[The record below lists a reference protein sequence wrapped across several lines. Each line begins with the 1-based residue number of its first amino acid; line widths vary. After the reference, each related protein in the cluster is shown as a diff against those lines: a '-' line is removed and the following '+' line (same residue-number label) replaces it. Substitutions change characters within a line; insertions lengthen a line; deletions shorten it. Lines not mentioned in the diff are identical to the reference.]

1 MMSFTN
7 IIWGLIGI
15 IVICG
20 VAFLFSSDKKNVSLR
35 LIVSALAFEIIFA
48 WFVLSTKIGSTI
60 LKGVTDFVNIIIG
73 YADEGIDFVFGGL
86 YTEQSGISFVVAFNV
101 LPMIIFFA
109 SLIAVLYHLN
119 VMPFIFKYVGGLFAK
134 LFNTTKRES
143 VVAAANIF
151 LGQTESPL
159 VVKPYLSRMSVSE
172 IFAVM
177 TCGLASVAGTMLA
190 SYALLGVDLKY
201 LLAASFM
208 AAPSGLIIAKLF
220 FPETEAVQED
230 DTIEISNEEK
240 SANIIEAASKGAG
253 NGLQIALIVGA
264 TLVAFVALIYM
275 VNGFIGFVGGWFG
288 VETSLQQILGYI
300 IAPLAFA
307 IGIPWDEA
315 VMAGSLIGEKLV
327 LTEFIAYVNFT
338 DGIEQFSEKASMIIT
353 FALCGFANFTS
364 MATLA
369 STLSSLDSK
378 RQSLFTKLSLKSVF
392 AGTLASMLSAAIAGM
407 FFIG

>member
-1 MMSFTN
+1 MSLTN
-7 IIWGLIGI
+7 IVWGLFGI
-15 IVICG
+15 VVICG
-20 VAFLFSSDKKNVSLR
+20 IAFLFSSNRKKVSMR
-35 LIVSALAFEIIFA
+35 LILSALGFEIIFA
-48 WFVLSTKIGSTI
+48 WFVLSTKIGSSI
-60 LKGVTDFVNIIIG
+60 LKAVTDFVNVIIG

-86 YTEQSGISFVVAFNV
+86 YTEESGISFVVAFNV

-109 SLIAVLYHLN
+109 SLIAILYYLKI
-119 VMPFIFKYVGGLFAK
+119 MPFIFKYVGGLFSK
-134 LFNTTKRES
+134 MFTTTKRES

-159 VVKPYLSRMSVSE
+159 VVKPYLPRMSVSE

-190 SYALLGVDLKY
+190 SYALLGVELKY

-220 FPETEAVQED
+220 IPETEDVQED
-230 DTIEISNEEK
+230 EKIEISKEEE
-240 SANIIEAASKGAG
+240 STNIIEAASKGAG

-264 TLVAFVALIYM
+264 TLIAFVALIYM
-275 VNGFIGFVGGWFG
+275 INGFIGYAGGLFG

-307 IGIPWDEA
+307 IGIPWNESI
-315 VMAGSLIGEKLV
+315 MAGSLIGEKLV
-327 LTEFIAYVNFT
+327 LTEFIAYINFVE
-338 DGIEQFSEKASMIIT
+338 GIEQFSDKTVMIVT

-364 MATLA
+364 MATLS
-369 STLSSLDSK
+369 STLSSLDPK

-392 AGTLASMLSAAIAGM
+392 AGALASMLSASIAGM
-407 FFIG
+407 FFI